1 MLTLHSRV
9 FILSGS
15 LLSII
20 NSYSQG
26 TNKPAISI
34 TNISPYH
41 LVWSDEFNGEQ
52 VDTSVWQ
59 FETGAN
65 GWGNHEQEFYQAANA
80 TEANGNLVI
89 TASKESSSGHPYTSS
104 RMRTLGRKSFKYGKI
119 EARMKVPV
127 GQGLWP
133 AFWMMGDDMTSVKWP
148 ACGETDIV
156 EHINTENTIYGTIHW
171 DSNGH
176 KQSSGHISTTPA
188 EFHVYGVEWD
198 ADSIKWFVDN
208 IQYHAA
214 NINSNNT
221 EEFHQPFF
229 IIFNLAVGGDWPGQ
243 KIDDSLFPAK
253 MYVDYVR
260 VYQKKP

>member
-1 MLTLHSRV
+1 MLTVQTRLLILATS
-9 FILSGS
+9 ILS
-15 LLSII
+15 IN

-26 TNKPAISI
+26 TKKNSMPGNSATS
-34 TNISPYH
+34 YH
-41 LVWSDEFNGEQ
+41 LVWSDEFNGHH

-59 FETGAN
+59 FETGGN

-80 TEANGNLVI
+80 TEVNGNLVI
-89 TASKESSSGHPYTSS
+89 TAVKESGGNHPYTSS

-119 EARMKVPV
+119 EARMKLPV
-127 GQGLWP
+127 GLGIWP
-133 AFWMMGDDMTSVKWP
+133 AFWMMGDDITSVDWP
-148 ACGETDIV
+148 ACGETDIM
-156 EHINTENTIYGTIHW
+156 EHINADSTIYGTIHW
-171 DSNGH
+171 DDNGH
-176 KQSSGHISTTPA
+176 KQSSGHINSTPGD
-188 EFHVYGVEWD
+188 FHVYGVEWD

-208 IQYHAA
+208 VEFHAA
-214 NINSNNT
+214 NINKSST

-243 KIDDSLFPAK
+243 KVDDTLFPAK